1 MKKAINIFFQLD
13 ALKKTMKR
21 QFAWIFSLLILN
33 YVKKGDSYTVYHTE
47 PCTEC
52 STKEAID
59 SFFRRVPLKESHEN
73 ITIIFQSH
81 ITKFDHKWCSGISF
95 CYTGLYAGWSA
106 KEAINSF
113 FLVEYFNKNTIC
125 IDFHFH
131 SPKSQNR
138 VVSYSLFTRQC
149 YLKGA
154 LRKKQL

>member
-1 MKKAINIFFQLD
+1 MKKAINSFFQLD

-21 QFAWIFSLLILN
+21 QYAWIFSLLILN

-59 SFFRRVPLKESHEN
+59 SFFLK
-73 ITIIFQSH
+73 
-81 ITKFDHKWCSGISF
+81 
-95 CYTGLYAGWSA
+95 
-106 KEAINSF
+106 
-113 FLVEYFNKNTIC
+113 V
-125 IDFHFH
+125 
-131 SPKSQNR
+131 NR
-138 VVSYSLFTRQC
+138 VVSYCLFTRQC